1 MENKRLL
8 YERIMHNVS
17 KQLSRTLNE
26 SALNENIP
34 DSIDKD
40 NNVYLVYE
48 GDNILSSNSMVLMGI
63 YTLYDSAM
71 EAIAFN
77 NRFAPE
83 EFITFDEDDE
93 DDRLLTDSQKN
104 EIMTQE
110 IFDQLSE
117 RNYVIGDNL
126 GYQIKTVEL
135 NVWDEI

>member
-1 MENKRLL
+1 MKNKRLL

-34 DSIDKD
+34 SSIDED

-48 GDNILSSNSMVLMGI
+48 GDSILSSNSMVLMGV
-63 YTLYDSAM
+63 YTSYDNAM

-77 NRFAPE
+77 NRFEPE
-83 EFITFDEDDE
+83 EFITFDEDNE
-93 DDRLLTDSQKN
+93 DDMLLTDSQKN
-104 EIMTQE
+104 EILTQE

-117 RNYVIGDNL
+117 RNYVTGDDL
-126 GYQIKTVEL
+126 GYQIKTVKL